1 MNDEQLQRMKIEEL
15 VQKVQELE
23 QKLAIAVEALEFY
36 GNPYSWGC
44 LVDGNGGNC
53 VIVDIDVQEC
63 KKSLSDNG
71 GHIARE
77 ALAKIRKN

>member
-23 QKLAIAVEALEFY
+23 KAIQQMNEIAQRYAAENARLQLHLDIAVEALEQ
-36 GNPYSWGC
+36 
-44 LVDGNGGNC
+44 
-53 VIVDIDVQEC
+53 IVDACSITATDVAT
-63 KKSLSDNG
+63 K
-71 GHIARE
+71 